1 MDDATTGQGEW
12 FRLMCEHSPDFMVVL
27 NRERRFV
34 WVNRLHPGVQ
44 LSDVIGKPVDIFE
57 HPDTHERSR
66 AATSRAFAL
75 GEQQSFESHSVLPD
89 GSELWFY
96 VRCIPIAGHPDHVL
110 LVTSEI
116 TERKRAERD
125 RDALQTQLH
134 QSRKMEAIG
143 RLAAGVAHDFNN
155 LLTPIIGYTQM
166 AMQELAENV
175 RAYDAL
181 RGVVEAALRA
191 AELTA
196 QLLTIGRGH
205 PPATKPVD
213 VADMVRGMERI
224 LRRVVPENVSLSYE
238 GVCSDALV
246 LADRGQL
253 EQVLLNLVINACD
266 AMPSGGRLEIGA
278 QRSDDSVLA
287 WVHDTGTGIE
297 PEVMQ
302 RLFEPFFSTKG
313 THGTGLG
320 LATAHAIVRESGG
333 TIEVVSEVGTGTRF
347 IVKLPA
353 CREPLPSEEPAP
365 MEVALARVSD
375 ATILVVEDEPAVR
388 ALVASLLTDAGYRVL
403 QASSGE
409 EAFALTE
416 GPYQRIDLVVSD
428 VVLPGLSGPQVIAR
442 LREKYP
448 SVRVLFMSGHAMNK
462 LRREDLLGARLLR
475 KPFTRPQLL
484 TEVNACLQPGQ
495 APLAGA

>member
-1 MDDATTGQGEW
+1 M
-12 FRLMCEHSPDFMVVL
+12 SVL
-27 NRERRFV
+27 DRERRFV
-34 WVNRLHPGVQ
+34 WVNRLHPGIQ
-44 LSDVIGKPVDIFE
+44 LSDVIGKPVETYE

-66 AATSRAFAL
+66 AATNKTFET
-75 GEQQSFESHSVLPD
+75 GELQRFESHSVLPD
-89 GSELWFY
+89 GSELWFD
-96 VRCIPIAGHPDHVL
+96 VRCIPIVGHPDRIL
-110 LVTSEI
+110 LVTSDI
-116 TERKRAERD
+116 TERKRAEHD
-125 RDALQTQLH
+125 RDALQRQLH

-155 LLTPIIGYTQM
+155 LLTPIIGYTQI
-166 AMQELAENV
+166 AMQQLAENT
-175 RAYDAL
+175 RAHEAL
-181 RGVVEAALRA
+181 RGAFEAALRA

-205 PPATKPVD
+205 PPADRPVD
-213 VADMVRGMERI
+213 VADVVRGMERI

-266 AMPSGGRLEIGA
+266 AMPDGGRLEIGTE
-278 QRSDDSVLA
+278 RSGDTVLA
-287 WVHDTGTGIE
+287 WVEDTGSGIE
-297 PEVMQ
+297 PEVLQ

-333 TIEVVSEVGTGTRF
+333 TIEVVSAPGKGSKF

-353 CREPLPSEEPAP
+353 CHVSLVGEEPAAK
-365 MEVALARVSD
+365 EVALVRVSD
-375 ATILVVEDEPAVR
+375 ATILVIEDEHVVR
-388 ALVASLLTDAGYRVL
+388 ALVCSLLTEAGYRVL
-403 QASSGE
+403 EASSGD

-416 GPYQRIDLVVSD
+416 DPARPIDLVVSD
-428 VVLPGLSGPQVIAR
+428 VVMPGLSGPQVVAR

-448 SVRVLFMSGHAMNK
+448 PLRVLFMSGHAMNK
-462 LRREDLLGARLLR
+462 LRREDLRGTRLLR
-475 KPFTRPQLL
+475 KPFTRAQLL
-484 TEVNACLQPGQ
+484 TEVNACLQSS
-495 APLAGA
+495 PLSLAALS